1 MKMWYRDSI
10 RLRLTDD
17 NDTKQTV
24 ISRNRFPV
32 ITSPP
37 LECLRE
43 INSRLLG
50 FPLEVEFMYTTL
62 CDHYTAAFAV
72 ILNQ

>member
-1 MKMWYRDSI
+1 MRG
-10 RLRLTDD
+10 LTDD
-17 NDTKQTV
+17 IRKTLNL
-24 ISRNRFPV
+24 ILHLPV
-32 ITSPP
+32 RLNTMITSPP